1 MNKTLKLSMI
11 AAACAAF
18 TFAPVSKA
26 YAEEL
31 LIDNGN
37 ILISDYNNYNM
48 GRDEVIFSE
57 DFLIDTSADDDIL
70 LNDGNNDI
78 SNAQQDILIVNASYY
93 GSNGILPDDPGFSGD
108 ILRTDPLDSLPV
120 LISDPTVHYS
130 LTDTGASAAGDKI
143 KVQTSS
149 DNTSAAYSK
158 AVTANKNETAI
169 GTQSADT
176 SASAKVNRVTA
187 TVKTDSTAGKADK
200 NVSASAGQSG
210 SQAAVPAGTSSQKS
224 NNTGVTDK
232 INRLLKAVN
241 EKRRKAGAGELTLKD
256 DLNYVASLRAKEV
269 SSNYSH
275 TRAGGKNWVTI
286 LSQNRVNYSYA
297 GENLACYMES
307 PEQVVSAWAMS
318 PSHNRCMT
326 NGDYTHAGVGTVT
339 VNGCTYWVLT
349 LTD

>member
-11 AAACAAF
+11 AAACVAF
-18 TFAPVSKA
+18 TFTPVSKT

-31 LIDNGN
+31 LVDNTN
-37 ILISDYNNYNM
+37 ILISDYNI
-48 GRDEVIFSE
+48 GRDEVAFSE
-57 DFLIDTSADDDIL
+57 DFLIDTSV
-70 LNDGNNDI
+70 NNDI
-78 SNAQQDILIVNASYY
+78 FLDDGNSDIGNAQQDILLENTSYY
-93 GSNGILPDDPGFSGD
+93 GSNVVLADEPGYSGD
-108 ILRTDPLDSLPV
+108 ILQTDPSDSRPA

-143 KVQTSS
+143 KKQTSS
-149 DNTSAAYSK
+149 DNTSAAASK

-169 GTQSADT
+169 RTQSVDT
-176 SASAKVNRVTA
+176 SATAKVNKA
-187 TVKTDSTAGKADK
+187 ASTVKADSTADNTAS
-200 NVSASAGQSG
+200 VSAKQSG
-210 SQAAVPAGTSSQKS
+210 SQTAVPAVTSSQTR

-232 INRLLKAVN
+232 INRLLNAVN
-241 EKRRKAGAGELTLKD
+241 EKRRKAGVGELSLKE
-256 DLNYVASLRAKEV
+256 DLNYVASLRAREA

-286 LSQNRVNYSYA
+286 LSQNKVNYNCA
-297 GENLACYMES
+297 GENLACYMDS
-307 PEQVVSAWAMS
+307 PEQVVSAWSMS

-326 NGDYTHAGVGTVT
+326 NGEYTHAGVGTVT